1 MAEGMKESTFAKADM
16 ILPIPLHPKR
26 QLKRGYNQSTQ
37 LANGMGNKLSIP
49 VLEDVLY
56 RKAATKTQTKKGK
69 SDRWDNVEEIFDVY
83 PEANLEGKKVILID
97 DVITTGSTIE
107 ACANAIHKHK
117 NVQLYILSMA
127 FAEL

>member
-1 MAEGMKESTFAKADM
+1 
-16 ILPIPLHPKR
+16 
-26 QLKRGYNQSTQ
+26 
-37 LANGMGNKLSIP
+37 MGNKLSIP

>member
-1 MAEGMKESTFAKADM
+1 MK
-16 ILPIPLHPKR
+16 
-26 QLKRGYNQSTQ
+26 
-37 LANGMGNKLSIP
+37 NKLLPFGLALKLNPPS
-49 VLEDVLY
+49 VTE
-56 RKAATKTQTKKGK
+56 A
-69 SDRWDNVEEIFDVY
+69 SEEIFDVY
-83 PEANLEGKKVILID
+83 PTANLEGKKVILID